1 VRAGWFPSPE
11 KSAYRNVDRESIWPN
26 SHTQESRLSGLGPKP
41 RSLVVAL
48 AGSGESAAL
57 GLPSTSLQFVQGLDA
72 LLG

>member
-1 VRAGWFPSPE
+1 MAKFPLSDNP
-11 KSAYRNVDRESIWPN
+11 VF
-26 SHTQESRLSGLGPKP
+26 SGLGPKP
-41 RSLVVAL
+41 RCLVIAL